1 MAGEKN
7 STMLLNIKRDT
18 SQWQKSSLESG
29 IVDHIAAMTV
39 KPVGARGKSDRA
51 RLGHSILQVHLASKL
66 WSSQKKMNIIR
77 EKKLEAD
84 LLL

>member
-1 MAGEKN
+1 
-7 STMLLNIKRDT
+7 MLLNIKRDT

-51 RLGHSILQVHLASKL
+51 RLGHSILQVAGAFGLKTLVKSE
-66 WSSQKKMNIIR
+66 KMNIIR

>member
-1 MAGEKN
+1 M
-7 STMLLNIKRDT
+7 
-18 SQWQKSSLESG
+18 
-29 IVDHIAAMTV
+29 DHIAAMTV

-51 RLGHSILQVHLASKL
+51 RLGHSILHAGAFGLKTLVKSE
-66 WSSQKKMNIIR
+66 KMNIIR